1 MPVRNVSHHRGSAIG
16 RFPSTKMKRMIA
28 FESLLERDFV
38 YLLDFDPLVTWF
50 EEQPVRIEY
59 VHEEKHLHY
68 TPDFL
73 LVEKQQQS
81 VLVECKPERFV
92 DTDENRRKF
101 TIARK
106 WCQERNWQFRIV
118 TEQEIR
124 VGYRLQNVKLLT
136 QYARQRTDPRIRSQ
150 ILTYLHNN
158 GSSATLKEIA
168 QSLCSI
174 PPDSVTVHVLHMA
187 YHHEIALP
195 IDCLPISAEITV
207 SIGFAPLLEVKHE

>member
-38 YLLDFDPLVTWF
+38 YLLDFDPLVTWY

-59 VHEEKHLHY
+59 VHEGKNLHY

-73 LVEKQQQS
+73 LVEQQKS

-106 WCQERNWQFRIV
+106 WCQEKDWQFRIV

-124 VGYRLQNVKLLT
+124 AGYRLQNVKLLT
-136 QYARQRTDPRIRSQ
+136 QYARQRIDPRIRSQ
-150 ILTYLHNN
+150 IFTFLHSN
-158 GSSATLKEIA
+158 GSTAKVKEIV
-168 QSLCSI
+168 QYLCPI
-174 PPDSVTVHVLHMA
+174 PSDLVTAHVLHMV
-187 YHHEIALP
+187 YQHEIALQ
-195 IDCLPISAEITV
+195 IDCLPISEEITV
-207 SIGFAPLLEVKHE
+207 SLGFVPLLEVNHE